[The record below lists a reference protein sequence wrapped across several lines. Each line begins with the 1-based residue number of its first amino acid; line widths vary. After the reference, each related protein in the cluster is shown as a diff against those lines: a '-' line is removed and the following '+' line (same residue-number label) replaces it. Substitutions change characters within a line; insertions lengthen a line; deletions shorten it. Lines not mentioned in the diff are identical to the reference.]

1 MKKTYFFLLLCV
13 FSVSALA
20 LDVIVPAN
28 MSCRTEGGGYADTNR
43 HDSSK
48 LSVRNTSN
56 GNKSWIKF
64 SQLASYDLS
73 QVRAAYLTV
82 ALHEAKAG
90 AQNCKVSMV
99 NDNCVENILWVDH
112 PTLANPEQGIYA
124 LTWNNAPGNLTTSLG
139 ALEPTETTYIATITF
154 TDGAAGQSFTI
165 DVTDAVKAD
174 TDGVVQFVLHDSP
187 NLLNFATHDHATV
200 AWRPYLTL
208 VFPPL
213 GADYP
218 NPPDGYD
225 KVPTNLAQLSWTNPE
240 PNVPGQ
246 PIYCDVYLGTEPN
259 RLLMDKVTL
268 GNNISSVALT
278 PANFP
283 HFVPLSNYTTYY
295 WVVDCYD
302 TTKGKI
308 EGEMWSFY
316 TNDNQPPYNVSA
328 GADQATW
335 LVDGAASVALVGS
348 AQDDGLPIPPGQLSY
363 LWEQTA
369 GPTSAVIGSPNTAG
383 TIVSFTEAGDYTFR
397 LTVSDGMESV
407 TDTVRVVVGATS
419 CAASHVFYNQPYNVA
434 DVNQDCIVD
443 LTDLQLLIVN
453 NWLVC
458 DNTLEAC
465 N

>member
-20 LDVIVPAN
+20 LDVVVPAN
-28 MSCRTEGGGYADTNR
+28 VSCRTEGGGFADQNR
-43 HDSSK
+43 RDSSK

-64 SQLASYDLS
+64 DQLASYDLS

-82 ALHEAKAG
+82 SLHESKAG
-90 AQNCKVSMV
+90 ANTCKVSAV
-99 NDNCVENILWVDH
+99 NDSCLDNIGWTV
-112 PTLANPEQGIYA
+112 TS
-124 LTWNNAPGNLTTSLG
+124 LTWNNAPGNLTTDLG
-139 ALEPTETTYIATITF
+139 ALDPSKTTHMGTISF
-154 TDGAAGQSFTI
+154 TDGVAGQSFTI
-165 DVTDAVKAD
+165 DVTNALRAD
-174 TDGVVQFVLHDSP
+174 TDGIVQFVLHDSP
-187 NLLNFATHDHATV
+187 LLLNFATHNHATV

-225 KVPTNLAQLSWTNPE
+225 RVPTNLAQLSWTNPE

-246 PIYCDVYLGTEPN
+246 PIYCDVYFGRDPN
-259 RLLMDKVTL
+259 RLLMDKITL

-278 PANFP
+278 AANFP
-283 HFVPLSNYTTYY
+283 RFVPLSNFTRYY

-302 TTKGKI
+302 PTKGEI
-308 EGEMWSFY
+308 PGEMWSFY

-328 GADQATW
+328 GSNQATW
-335 LVDGAASVALVGS
+335 LVDGTTSVTLIGS

-363 LWEQTA
+363 LWERTA
-369 GPTSAVIGSPNTAG
+369 GPATAVIVSPNSSSTR
-383 TIVSFTEAGDYTFR
+383 VDFTQTGDYTFR
-397 LTVSDGMESV
+397 LTVSDGAESV
-407 TDTVRVVVGATS
+407 SATVRVVVGNTS
-419 CAASHVFYNQPYNVA
+419 CDASHVFYNQPYNPA
-434 DVNQDCIVD
+434 DVNQDCIVN

-458 DNTLEAC
+458 DNTLEPC